1 MPETE
6 EVVCHNCPQGVTG
19 EAPAFPLPNPPHP
32 DAINSQGE
40 RLFQGSSRELSLLR
54 ALLNGLILKI
64 KKNSMPRAS
73 PEKEQAVLL
82 WEETYKAVL
91 GDV

>member
-6 EVVCHNCPQGVTG
+6 EVVCHNCPHGVTG
-19 EAPAFPLPNPPHP
+19 EAPAFPLPNPPRP

-64 KKNSMPRAS
+64 VIIFTINIL
-73 PEKEQAVLL
+73 KENKLL
-82 WEETYKAVL
+82 
-91 GDV
+91 GF